1 MYNPPPATMA
11 ATMKKWISEVGSLR
25 CVAILAVI
33 AIHTTANFIQIDTMN
48 GLLISNLVIDVFSHF
63 AVPLF
68 VFISGYV
75 LSSKYQH
82 VTTTYYTKRI
92 KSIIL
97 PYVVFSSFYLFC
109 STFYHAKLPSD
120 AIYNLLTGGYGFLW
134 FLLMILQL
142 YLIYPFL
149 IIKATKSLY
158 LGSALVVQLIWGA
171 FGSMIITSAPVFR
184 LVFLS
189 YIFYFVFGIYAQRHP
204 IKLRSSY
211 LILIPTLTAIS
222 SYSLISRIIEY
233 GGYDNIPDGMFLPI
247 DVIINTAL
255 FTLTVI
261 VLYNILF
268 SVKLP
273 NVLLLIGRYSFGIY
287 LIHAFVMDVIGL
299 LLKKASITPL
309 QWQFYPIMFSCTL
322 IFSFGLTWI
331 MWNLPII
338 SSIIGAKTL
347 PTPGDE
353 PAQ

>member
-1 MYNPPPATMA
+1 
-11 ATMKKWISEVGSLR
+11 
-25 CVAILAVI
+25 
-33 AIHTTANFIQIDTMN
+33 
-48 GLLISNLVIDVFSHF
+48 
-63 AVPLF
+63 
-68 VFISGYV
+68 
-75 LSSKYQH
+75 
-82 VTTTYYTKRI
+82 
-92 KSIIL
+92 
-97 PYVVFSSFYLFC
+97 
-109 STFYHAKLPSD
+109 
-120 AIYNLLTGGYGFLW
+120 
-134 FLLMILQL
+134 
-142 YLIYPFL
+142 
-149 IIKATKSLY
+149 
-158 LGSALVVQLIWGA
+158 
-171 FGSMIITSAPVFR
+171 
-184 LVFLS
+184 
-189 YIFYFVFGIYAQRHP
+189 
-204 IKLRSSY
+204 
-211 LILIPTLTAIS
+211 LTAIS